1 MKAEN
6 RAQFISVYNEEIGH
20 VAMLWNSLPDEYNQ
34 ELNDCIK
41 KLKALVIIAADQAFP
56 EKKG

>member
-6 RAQFISVYNEEIGH
+6 REQFISVYNEEIGR

-41 KLKALVIIAADQAFP
+41 KLKELVTIAADHAFP
-56 EKKG
+56 ETSG